1 MTRMIALI
9 SAMWLALAASPAFA
23 ADDDKKV
30 NIRPDIA
37 SVEVQTP
44 DGPVVIERVQD
55 TEHEISGY
63 FAQTSRACPPFCI
76 QPAQAAEGVATIG
89 ELELLDML
97 ADPDA
102 MVVDA
107 RTVDWHAEETIPG
120 ALNIPYTEIAGRLE
134 ELGCVGSSG
143 AWDCANAKNVALYC
157 NGLWCGQSPTAIR
170 AMLRETYPAE
180 RVFYYRGG
188 MQAWKILGLTTV
200 EGSL

>member
-9 SAMWLALAASPAFA
+9 SAMWLALAASTAVA
-23 ADDDKKV
+23 ADDTKEV

-37 SVEVQTP
+37 GVEVQTP
-44 DGPVVIERVQD
+44 DGPVTIERIQD
-55 TEHEISGY
+55 TENEISGY

-76 QPAQAAEGVATIG
+76 QPAKVAEGVATIG

-97 ADPDA
+97 ADETA
-102 MVVDA
+102 IVVDA

-120 ALNIPYTEIAGRLE
+120 ALNIPYTEIAGRLD
-134 ELGCVGSSG
+134 ELGCVGGSG
-143 AWDCANAKNVALYC
+143 AWDCKNAKNVALYC

-180 RVFYYRGG
+180 RIFYYRGG

-200 EGSL
+200 EGGL

>member
-1 MTRMIALI
+1 MTRMIALV
-9 SAMWLALAASPAFA
+9 SAMWLLLGSAAALAA
-23 ADDDKKV
+23 DDKKEV

-37 SVEVQTP
+37 SVEVQTE
-44 DGPVVIERVQD
+44 DGPVTIERIQD
-55 TEHEISGY
+55 TDHEITGY

-76 QPAQAAEGVATIG
+76 QPAQVAEGVATIG

-97 ADPDA
+97 SDDTA

-120 ALNIPYTEIAGRLE
+120 ALNIPYTEIAGRLD
-134 ELGCVGSSG
+134 ELGCTGSNG
-143 AWDCANAKNVALYC
+143 AWDCTNARNVALYC

-170 AMLRETYPAE
+170 AMLRETYPAN
-180 RVFYYRGG
+180 RIFYYRGG

-200 EGSL
+200 EGGL

>member
-9 SAMWLALAASPAFA
+9 STLWLALAASPAFA

-44 DGPVVIERVQD
+44 DGPVVIERIQD

-120 ALNIPYTEIAGRLE
+120 ALNIPYTKIAGRLE

-180 RVFYYRGG
+180 RIFYYRGG

>member
-9 SAMWLALAASPAFA
+9 STLWLLLVSGAAFA
-23 ADDDKKV
+23 ADKKEV

-44 DGPVVIERVQD
+44 DGPVVIERIQG

-97 ADPDA
+97 TDPDA

-120 ALNIPYTEIAGRLE
+120 ALNIPYTEIAGRLD

-170 AMLRETYPAE
+170 AMLRETYPAS
-180 RVFYYRGG
+180 RIFYYRGG